1 MPLLYYNRSS
11 CVSGPGGCNRR
22 GKELQQKRKR
32 CGQMAKNASSHGIRI
47 ELTPE
52 QRAQIQRALGKDV
65 AELELTPEALE
76 ERVAP
81 GMLGQAGSAVCKSA
95 DCIP

>member
-1 MPLLYYNRSS
+1 
-11 CVSGPGGCNRR
+11 
-22 GKELQQKRKR
+22 
-32 CGQMAKNASSHGIRI
+32 MAKKASPHGIRI

-52 QRAQIQRALGKDV
+52 QREQIQRALGKDV

-81 GMLGQAGSAVCKSA
+81 GSLGKAASALCSTH
-95 DCIP
+95 DCQQ